1 MYNGIVRLFRIIEVS
16 PMGKIEFVLG
26 DERIIPT
33 AGIAAVGAILG
44 NAGFTNHFNK
54 TDVTTKRSQRQIR
67 NGDIFTTG
75 IAIQCMGKPDF
86 DTVRELHEDPEFYQL
101 ALGIESRIPSEESLR
116 MRMDAIGNAYRE
128 RLLNANIRILAK
140 NGIHP
145 SMLACGMVPVDLDVS
160 PHDNSKTH
168 KQGVSRT
175 YKGCDGYAPMYA
187 YIGAEGYMANA
198 ELRPG
203 SQHCQ
208 NHTPEFLRETIDL
221 CRKITDESLLF
232 RMDSGN
238 VAAENEGILLENG
251 CFFIIKRN
259 LRKESPHSWLEH
271 VKPVCR
277 NISHPREGKDV
288 YIGSTWKEITYTD
301 SDGISRSD
309 TIRIVYEII
318 ERSID
323 KHGQYL
329 LPHDVEVNMF
339 WTNLSLSDEEVIG
352 LYHAHGESEQYH
364 SELKHDMD
372 LERFPSGKFETNELF
387 LELAIISY
395 NILRMIGQE
404 VGGAG
409 DVPMKRRAKRRRLRT
424 VILNIIYAPAH
435 VTTHARQVFASLGR
449 SNVWAKTFLRVN
461 SSFQCCFN

>member
-1 MYNGIVRLFRIIEVS
+1 MS
-16 PMGKIEFVLG
+16 KIEFTLG
-26 DERIIPT
+26 NERIIPT

-44 NAGFTNHFNK
+44 NAGFTSYFNK
-54 TDVTTKRSQRQIR
+54 SDVTTKRSGRQIK
-67 NGDIFTTG
+67 NGDIFTIG

-86 DTVRELHEDPEFYQL
+86 DTVRELQEDPEFYKL
-101 ALGIESRIPSEESLR
+101 ALGIESRIPSEESFRLR
-116 MRMDAIGNAYRE
+116 MDSIGSSFRPK
-128 RLLNANIRILAK
+128 LLAANVRILKA

-145 SMLACGMVPVDLDVS
+145 MKLECGQMPVDLDVS
-160 PHDNSKTH
+160 PHDNSKSH

-187 YIGAEGYMANA
+187 YMGREGYMINA

-208 NHTPEFLRETIDL
+208 KHTPEFLRETVAL
-221 CRKITDESLLF
+221 CKKVTDEPLMF

-238 VAAENEGILLENG
+238 DAADNVGILLENG
-251 CFFIIKRN
+251 CNFIIKRN
-259 LRKESPHSWLEH
+259 LRKESHYGWLEH
-271 VKPVCR
+271 VQPVCQ

-288 YIGSTWKEITYTD
+288 YIGSTWKEITYTGE
-301 SDGISRSD
+301 DGNQHTV

-318 ERSID
+318 DRSID
-323 KHGQYL
+323 KHGQLL

-339 WTNLSLSDEEVIG
+339 WTNLSFSDEEVIQ
-352 LYHAHGESEQYH
+352 LYHAHGESEQFH

-372 LERFPSGKFETNELF
+372 MERFPSGKFDTNELF

-404 VGGAG
+404 INGSD
-409 DVPMKRRAKRRRLRT
+409 DVPMRKKTRRRRLRT

-449 SNVWAKTFLRVN
+449 SNAWAETFLRVN
-461 SSFQCCFN
+461 SSFQCCYN

>member
-1 MYNGIVRLFRIIEVS
+1 MA
-16 PMGKIEFVLG
+16 KIEFTLG
-26 DERIIPT
+26 NERIIPT

-44 NAGFTNHFNK
+44 NAGFTSHFNM
-54 TDVTTKRSQRQIR
+54 TDVSDKRSQRQIR

-75 IAIQCMGKPDF
+75 IAVQCMGKPDF
-86 DTVRELHEDPEFYQL
+86 DTVRELHEDPEFYKL
-101 ALGIESRIPSEESLR
+101 ALGIESRIPSEESFR
-116 MRMDAIGNAYRE
+116 MRMDEAGASFRN
-128 RLLNANIRILAK
+128 RLLPWNVKILKA

-145 SMLACGMVPVDLDVS
+145 AALACGQIPVDLDVS

-175 YKGCDGYAPMYA
+175 YKGCDGYAPMYG
-187 YIGAEGYMANA
+187 YIGKEGYMINA

-208 NHTPEFLRETIDL
+208 KHTPEFLRETVTL
-221 CRKITDESLLF
+221 CRQLTRESLLF

-238 VAAENEGILLENG
+238 DAAENVGILLENE
-251 CFFIIKRN
+251 CSFIIKRN
-259 LRKESPHSWLEH
+259 LRKESHQGWLDH
-271 VKPVCR
+271 VQPVCR

-288 YIGSTWKEITYTD
+288 YIGSTWKELTYTGE
-301 SDGISRSD
+301 DGMEHTA
-309 TIRIVYEII
+309 TIRIVYEVI

-323 KHGQYL
+323 RHGQFL

-339 WTNLSLSDEEVIG
+339 WTNLSFTDEEIIE
-352 LYHAHGESEQYH
+352 LYHAHGESEQFH
-364 SELKHDMD
+364 SELKNDMD
-372 LERFPSGKFETNELF
+372 MERFPSGKFDTNELF

-404 VGGAG
+404 INGAG
-409 DVPMKRRAKRRRLRT
+409 DAPMRKKTRRRRLRT

-449 SNVWAKTFLRVN
+449 SNAWAETFLRVS
-461 SSFQCCFN
+461 SSFQFCYD